1 MSFLW
6 NLLDKGY
13 SMPSNQ
19 TLGQRIALWLGRR
32 MALRHRNVHLAATAK
47 VSPRAMVH
55 PRKDHLTIGDDST
68 IGPGAIVQGNITIGD
83 HSSVQANTILVGYGE
98 HGKITIGNYVR
109 IAPQVMMIA
118 ANHVFADPEK
128 PIHAQG
134 LEAKPIV
141 IEDDCWIAGRVNIM
155 AGVTIG
161 KGSVIG
167 AGAVVTKDVPPYSI
181 AVGVPAKVIA
191 SRKKNR

>member
-1 MSFLW
+1 
-6 NLLDKGY
+6 
-13 SMPSNQ
+13 
-19 TLGQRIALWLGRR
+19 
-32 MALRHRNVHLAATAK
+32 MAMRHRHVHITPTTRI
-47 VSPRAMVH
+47 SPRAMLH
-55 PRKDHLTIGDDST
+55 PRKDHLRIGSDST

-83 HSSVQANTILVGYGE
+83 HSSVQANSILVGYGE

-118 ANHVFADPEK
+118 GNHVFADPDR
-128 PIHAQG
+128 PIHEQG

-181 AVGVPAKVIA
+181 AVGVPAKVIG
-191 SRKKNR
+191 SRKENS